1 MRVALFVLAWLLL
14 AGLVLT
20 YTMAIEVSAFY
31 HPNPAQARLAF
42 GLTGWFVAGCL
53 LVPLVAGIAALR
65 ARSHQ
70 RRLAVGGLA
79 GGVTVF
85 AAWMAALSWEVGH
98 RETYWLGDRPHAIDW
113 RWSPR
118 NGSPVPG
125 GEYFVFELRWPGPW
139 PSYLPPD
146 APPRASLSDEIVVQV
161 RAATEADRQG
171 PPVRFEVN
179 RSGGNLMEGQWVLRT
194 GDAMASVW
202 VEVRSDPPFSSE
214 AETAAFHAALT
225 SLIDGFAE
233 AAEDVTP

>member
-14 AGLVLT
+14 AALVLT
-20 YTMAIEVSAFY
+20 YAIALEVSAFY

-53 LVPLVAGIAALR
+53 LVPFVAGVAALR
-65 ARSHQ
+65 SHRHRARV
-70 RRLAVGGLA
+70 AVGGLA
-79 GGVTVF
+79 GGVAVF

-98 RETYWLGDRPHAIDW
+98 RETYWLGDRPYAIDW

-118 NGSPVPG
+118 NGSPAPG

-139 PSYLPPD
+139 PYYLPSD
-146 APPRASLSDEIVVQV
+146 APPRDRLSDEIVVLV
-161 RAATEADRQG
+161 RAATEADLQG

-179 RSGGNLMEGQWVLRT
+179 RSGGNLMEGQWFLRT

-202 VEVRSDPPFSSE
+202 VEARSDPPFSSD

-225 SLIDGFAE
+225 TLIDGFA
-233 AAEDVTP
+233 AVASDVRP

>member
-1 MRVALFVLAWLLL
+1 MIHYGIAVAVQ
-14 AGLVLT
+14 G
-20 YTMAIEVSAFY
+20 FY
-31 HPNPAQARLAF
+31 HPNPAKAKPAY

-53 LVPLVAGIAALR
+53 LVPLAAGIAALR
-65 ARSHQ
+65 AR
-70 RRLAVGGLA
+70 RRRWALVLGGFGGAVAMFVL
-79 GGVTVF
+79 
-85 AAWMAALSWEVGH
+85 WNAALSWEVGH
-98 RETYWLGDRPHAIDW
+98 RETYWLGDRPYAIDW

-125 GEYFVFELRWPGPW
+125 GEWFVFELRWPGPW

-146 APPRASLSDEIVVQV
+146 APPRDRLSDEIVVMV

-179 RSGGNLMEGQWVLRT
+179 RSDGSPAEGQWFLRA

-202 VEVRSDPPFSSE
+202 VDRRTDPPFASD

-225 SLIDGFAE
+225 ALIDGFA
-233 AAEDVTP
+233 ADAGVAP